1 MNYSQK
7 AVNLCKKYSSFSL
20 KAVAGRDGILS
31 IGYGHLSNDRHPIKS
46 GMTITESQAEQIL
59 RDDLSEHATLISKLL
74 AIKATQNQFDA
85 LVSFSHSKGLGF
97 LPSSDVMHFTNTK
110 EFNSAAREMKLYV
123 YDIGSIKLPKLVERR
138 NAEASLYL
146 EGASGNTETN
156 NQARIGFDVM
166 IRWMEGKKAQGVT
179 YSMDYRLGPNSYD
192 CSSAVYF
199 ALREAG
205 FIPPT
210 TYPGNTDSLFGQ
222 LERVG
227 WSQLPLINGNYA
239 TQRGDIFIWGIRGN
253 SGGEFGHT
261 GIFID
266 ENMIIHC
273 NASTNVGITINSY
286 DQYWVSAG
294 RPTAA
299 IYRFGGASKP
309 YPGDSSG
316 SKGDS
321 VNPSAGVFYP
331 SMRLPVSGDTDP
343 NSPALDY
350 YEAGQAI
357 VYDSYV
363 FANGYAW
370 ISYVAGSGLRRYV
383 AVGPDD
389 GRTDTV
395 WGTGFLNNTPSG
407 SGSNTGSA
415 LSGVFYPSMRLPVS
429 GDTDPNSPAL
439 AYYEAG
445 QAIIYDSYVFANGYA
460 WISYIAG
467 SGLRRYVA
475 VGPDDGRTDT
485 VWGTG
490 FLNNT
495 PSGSGSN
502 TGSALSGVFY
512 PSMRL
517 PVSGDTDPNSPAL
530 AYYEAGQ
537 AIIYD
542 SYVFANGYAW
552 ISYIAGS
559 GLRRYVAVGPDD
571 GRTDTVWGTG
581 FFDNGGDP
589 GSQAHPNSIGLVP
602 KAGNFVPNR
611 KLPVSADTDPNSAA
625 LDYYEAG
632 QSIGYDSYIF
642 ANGYAWISYIA
653 GSGLRRYV
661 AVGPDDG
668 RTDTVW
674 GKGFFN

>member
-7 AVNLCKKYSSFSL
+7 AIDLCKKYSNFSL
-20 KAVAGRDGILS
+20 KAVAGRNGILS
-31 IGYGHLSNDRHPIKS
+31 IGYGHFTNEKHPIKP
-46 GMTITESQAEQIL
+46 GMVITESQATQIL
-59 RDDLSEHATLISKLL
+59 RDDLNEHAALISKLL

-97 LPSSDVMHFTNTK
+97 LPSSDIMHFTNNK

-138 NAEASLYL
+138 NAETALYL
-146 EGASGNTETN
+146 EGASGNEETTN
-156 NQARIGFDVM
+156 HARIGFDVM
-166 IRWMEGKKAQGVT
+166 IRWMEQKKAQHIT

-199 ALREAG
+199 ALKEAG
-205 FIPPT
+205 FIDPST
-210 TYPGNTDSLFGQ
+210 FPGNTDSLFGQ

-227 WSQLPLINGNYA
+227 WSQVPLVGGKYHV
-239 TQRGDIFIWGIRGN
+239 QRGDIFIWGIRGN
-253 SGGEFGHT
+253 SGGELGHT

-266 ENMIIHC
+266 DKDNIIHC
-273 NASTNVGITINSY
+273 TCGWDGNKCSINGISVDNHDQVWVAS
-286 DQYWVSAG
+286 G
-294 RPTAA
+294 RPPVT

-439 AYYEAG
+439 DYYEAG
-445 QAIIYDSYVFANGYA
+445 QAIIYD
-460 WISYIAG
+460 
-467 SGLRRYVA
+467 R
-475 VGPDDGRTDT
+475 
-485 VWGTG
+485 
-490 FLNNT
+490 
-495 PSGSGSN
+495 
-502 TGSALSGVFY
+502 
-512 PSMRL
+512 
-517 PVSGDTDPNSPAL
+517 
-530 AYYEAGQ
+530 
-537 AIIYD
+537 
-542 SYVFANGYAW
+542 YVFANGYAW

>member
-331 SMRLPVSGDTDP
+331 SMRLPVSGDT
-343 NSPALDY
+343 
-350 YEAGQAI
+350 
-357 VYDSYV
+357 
-363 FANGYAW
+363 
-370 ISYVAGSGLRRYV
+370 
-383 AVGPDD
+383 
-389 GRTDTV
+389 
-395 WGTGFLNNTPSG
+395 
-407 SGSNTGSA
+407 
-415 LSGVFYPSMRLPVS
+415 
-429 GDTDPNSPAL
+429 
-439 AYYEAG
+439 
-445 QAIIYDSYVFANGYA
+445 
-460 WISYIAG
+460 
-467 SGLRRYVA
+467 
-475 VGPDDGRTDT
+475 
-485 VWGTG
+485 
-490 FLNNT
+490 
-495 PSGSGSN
+495 
-502 TGSALSGVFY
+502 
-512 PSMRL
+512 
-517 PVSGDTDPNSPAL
+517 
-530 AYYEAGQ
+530 
-537 AIIYD
+537 
-542 SYVFANGYAW
+542 
-552 ISYIAGS
+552 
-559 GLRRYVAVGPDD
+559 
-571 GRTDTVWGTG
+571 
-581 FFDNGGDP
+581 
-589 GSQAHPNSIGLVP
+589 
-602 KAGNFVPNR
+602 
-611 KLPVSADTDPNSAA
+611 
-625 LDYYEAG
+625 
-632 QSIGYDSYIF
+632 
-642 ANGYAWISYIA
+642 
-653 GSGLRRYV
+653 
-661 AVGPDDG
+661 
-668 RTDTVW
+668 
-674 GKGFFN
+674 

>member
-395 WGTGFLNNTPSG
+395 WGTGF
-407 SGSNTGSA
+407 
-415 LSGVFYPSMRLPVS
+415 
-429 GDTDPNSPAL
+429 
-439 AYYEAG
+439 
-445 QAIIYDSYVFANGYA
+445 
-460 WISYIAG
+460 
-467 SGLRRYVA
+467 
-475 VGPDDGRTDT
+475 
-485 VWGTG
+485 
-490 FLNNT
+490 
-495 PSGSGSN
+495 
-502 TGSALSGVFY
+502 
-512 PSMRL
+512 
-517 PVSGDTDPNSPAL
+517 
-530 AYYEAGQ
+530 
-537 AIIYD
+537 
-542 SYVFANGYAW
+542 
-552 ISYIAGS
+552 
-559 GLRRYVAVGPDD
+559 
-571 GRTDTVWGTG
+571 
-581 FFDNGGDP
+581 FDNGGDP

-642 ANGYAWISYIA
+642 ENGYAWISYIA

>member
-642 ANGYAWISYIA
+642 ENGYAWISYIA